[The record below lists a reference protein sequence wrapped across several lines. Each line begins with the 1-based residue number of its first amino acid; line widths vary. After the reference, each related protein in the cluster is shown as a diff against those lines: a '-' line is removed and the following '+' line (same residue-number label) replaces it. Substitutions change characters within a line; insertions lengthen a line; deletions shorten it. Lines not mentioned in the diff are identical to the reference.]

1 MRSSVRHALCGI
13 QSPCAHGCVCN
24 VSHAARCV
32 ERATFLYSIVAC
44 PAAWI
49 RAAVVSV
56 LSQVGSRDEHDT
68 CIKIYFIIYAYES
81 TVSKSLIY
89 ERIRMRIE
97 DEDESKYYRTNSNI
111 A

>member
-24 VSHAARCV
+24 MSHAARCV

-56 LSQVGSRDEHDT
+56 LSQVGSRDEHDMYT
-68 CIKIYFIIYAYES
+68 DKLYHVYAYES
-81 TVSKSLIY
+81 TVSKSKSLIY

-97 DEDESKYYRTNSNI
+97 DEDEYKYYRTHH
-111 A
+111 

>member
-24 VSHAARCV
+24 MSHAARCV
-32 ERATFLYSIVAC
+32 ERATFVYSIVAC

-56 LSQVGSRDEHDT
+56 LSQVVMSMMYTDKLYVLYHV
-68 CIKIYFIIYAYES
+68 YMHM
-81 TVSKSLIY
+81 SLQCL
-89 ERIRMRIE
+89 
-97 DEDESKYYRTNSNI
+97 SLSL
-111 A
+111 